1 MTGSGGVA
9 AGPGWYPA
17 PDRPGQ
23 VRWWDGRMW
32 SAYYQP
38 MYMRGAVGRSPLRQ
52 GAPIY
57 GWAIWLVTLLPYVA
71 FALELAWYPTFQYRT
86 VVSGGR
92 QVQMLDPGSVFTPLY
107 FVTMV
112 SGILAYGLAV
122 WFAYLDSRRLEAEG
136 VVRPFHW
143 AWTFLSSIV
152 YVIGRSVIVHQV
164 ARPRG
169 LAPVWVFAAA
179 FVLTNILMIFKM
191 MSLIP
196 MLTPSIPA

>member
-1 MTGSGGVA
+1 
-9 AGPGWYPA
+9 
-17 PDRPGQ
+17 
-23 VRWWDGRMW
+23 MW
-32 SAYYQP
+32 SPYYQP
-38 MYMRGAVGRSPLRQ
+38 MYMRGAVGRPPLRQ

-71 FALELAWYPTFQYRT
+71 FALELAWYPTYQYRT

-92 QVQMLDPGSVFTPLY
+92 HVQMLDLGSVFTPLY
-107 FVTMV
+107 FATMV

-122 WFAYLDSRRLEAEG
+122 WFAYLDHRRLEAEG

-179 FVLTNILMIFKM
+179 FVLANILMIFKM
-191 MSLIP
+191 MSLIL
-196 MLTPSIPA
+196 MMTPSIPA